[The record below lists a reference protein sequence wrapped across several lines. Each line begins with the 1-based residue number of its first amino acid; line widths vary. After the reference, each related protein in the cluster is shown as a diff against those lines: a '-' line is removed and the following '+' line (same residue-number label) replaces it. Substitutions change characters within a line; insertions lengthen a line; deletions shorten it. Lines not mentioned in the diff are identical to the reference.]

1 MLSSE
6 GDDDVEFAFD
16 EASPAEE
23 DLAPDPPS
31 VENYENRFPEPD
43 VDDLGAGSD
52 LDPRTHRTF
61 IVCVLLSNV
70 ALFCVSLG
78 VMLVYFRGQWSIGL
92 GVAGVGALAGI
103 RTVQHYRSWQQ
114 YRRERD
120 ARDENGVDGNETG
133 PESTS
138 PEATSPE
145 ATSPEATSPESD
157 GSQR

>member
-92 GVAGVGALAGI
+92 GVVGVGVLAGI

-120 ARDENGVDGNETG
+120 ARDEAGVDRNETD
-133 PESTS
+133 PEPTEPEPTDPGSTDS
-138 PEATSPE
+138 EPTDPTSN
-145 ATSPEATSPESD
+145 
-157 GSQR
+157 GS